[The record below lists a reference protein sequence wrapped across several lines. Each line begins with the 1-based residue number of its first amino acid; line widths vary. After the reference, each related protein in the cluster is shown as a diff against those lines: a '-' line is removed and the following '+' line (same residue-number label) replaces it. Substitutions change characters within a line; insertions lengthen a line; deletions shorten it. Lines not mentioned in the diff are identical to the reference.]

1 MMQNIALAG
10 ALLASY
16 HTNAVIIMGTDQ
28 GDEQVLFNN
37 RETNKY
43 PNAVDKD
50 GTAISVAQPYWT
62 IVNRSYID
70 EDTGYEYI
78 ELINKL
84 TLPILADD
92 FITFHIEFYDG
103 GSDGNA
109 SAPTSN
115 LFRDGFECS
124 LTKQLTT
131 DFWDTTTKDIYVRT
145 TETTAP
151 VDDYNNSVEL
161 NGQDWFV
168 YEADSER
175 GDADHLCT
183 TSGDT
188 AKGIQCDSIKCTVR
202 RKMVTE
208 DLDDV
213 WFTPGDTGT
222 TMKIPAGYSYIL
234 MNQNDS
240 TTLAETSKQRLNTMQ
255 DATVTIKK
263 NALAGTAIS
272 LLASIGAAV
281 ALTAF

>member
-1 MMQNIALAG
+1 MQ
-10 ALLASY
+10 
-16 HTNAVIIMGTDQ
+16 T
-28 GDEQVLFNN
+28 
-37 RETNKY
+37 
-43 PNAVDKD
+43 D
-50 GTAISVAQPYWT
+50 GTTRITDSMPYWT
-62 IVNRSYID
+62 IINRSYID

-78 ELINKL
+78 ELINEL
-84 TLPILADD
+84 TAPILPDD
-92 FITFHIEFYDG
+92 YITFHIEFYDG
-103 GSDGNA
+103 SGSK
-109 SAPTSN
+109 PTEN

-161 NGQDWFV
+161 DGQDWFV

-183 TSGDT
+183 TSGDI
-188 AKGIQCDSIKCTVR
+188 AKGIQCDKIKCTVR

-222 TMKIPAGYSYIL
+222 SMAIPAGYSYIL
-234 MNQNDS
+234 MN
-240 TTLAETSKQRLNTMQ
+240 
-255 DATVTIKK
+255 
-263 NALAGTAIS
+263 
-272 LLASIGAAV
+272 
-281 ALTAF
+281 